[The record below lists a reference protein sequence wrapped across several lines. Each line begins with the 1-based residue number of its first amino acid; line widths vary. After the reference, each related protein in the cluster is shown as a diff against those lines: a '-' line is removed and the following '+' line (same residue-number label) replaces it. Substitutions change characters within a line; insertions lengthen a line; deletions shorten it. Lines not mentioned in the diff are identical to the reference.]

1 MMKKNTSWF
10 TLIELIVS
18 VSILSIIMI
27 SVFMIFALSSD
38 LNNKTDISRAM
49 QENIKNIVETIAE
62 DVRKQGKNLKIS
74 SSNGLWT
81 CQNPEK
87 IYASGTT
94 LCVGNDSY
102 YIAKQEANEWIKVSN
117 YENCDIKTQCFLVKN
132 TGTAV
137 TQLSNS
143 WVDFKSLVFYVA
155 RDGVNKVTIH
165 FEIQPSSKKWIKPE
179 LIQENRMILQTTLSE
194 RLYNDY

>member
-165 FEIQPSSKKWIKPE
+165 FEIQPSNKKWIKPE

>member
-1 MMKKNTSWF
+1 MMKKNITWF

-74 SSNGLWT
+74 SSNWLWQ
-81 CQNPEK
+81 CEDPQK
-87 IYASGTT
+87 VYLSGTT
-94 LCVGNDSY
+94 LCVGSHSY
-102 YIAKQEANEWIKVSN
+102 YLAKQEANEWIKVTD
-117 YENCDIKTQCFLVKN
+117 YQTCDTETQCFLVKN
-132 TGTAV
+132 TGSSV

-143 WVDFKSLVFYVA
+143 WVSFKNLVFYVA
-155 RDGVNKVTIH
+155 RDGVNKVTLH
-165 FEIQPSSKKWIKPE
+165 FEIQPSTKKWIKPE
-179 LIQENRMILQTTLSE
+179 LIQENRMVIQTTLSE

>member
-87 IYASGTT
+87 TYASGTT
-94 LCVGNDSY
+94 LCVGNDRY
-102 YIAKQEANEWIKVSN
+102 YLAKQEANEWIKVSN

-132 TGTAV
+132 TGTVV

-155 RDGVNKVTIH
+155 RDGVNKVTLH
-165 FEIQPSSKKWIKPE
+165 FEIQPSGKKWIKPE